1 MGINSPYSSLISY
14 SSDPLICITLMILI
28 VIGGLGFL
36 VWDDIIN
43 HKADFKMYSLHS
55 KLVFATKFVLFF
67 GGRAAPSSMVLP
79 STITV

>member
-1 MGINSPYSSLISY
+1 MIKKNKKLHIT
-14 SSDPLICITLMILI
+14 LICITLMILI

-55 KLVFATKFVLFF
+55 KLVFATNFVLFV
-67 GGRAAPSSMVLP
+67 GGALLFMIFDIFL
-79 STITV
+79 